1 MCGIH
6 AVLTPPGVTHIVSSD
21 LTRCLCNRGP
31 DYLGQVERR
40 VTSSTND
47 DSTDCWTL
55 KLTSTVLALR
65 GDHVAKQPL
74 SDLDTDKGSVLCW
87 NGEAWR
93 INGEPVSG
101 NDGEEIWRM
110 LRGVEANASVTTTIP
125 ILMEEEKEEHILDV
139 FRAIEGPFAFVYWHE
154 ASRKVFFGRDRLG
167 RRSLMMKRDE
177 RTGEV
182 VLSSVAE
189 GLSGGDAN
197 ANGWKEVEADGIY
210 VLDLGMLPSSGE
222 GVTSAV
228 LQPVRRDWIKGVDPA
243 EFVSS
248 IGRFNKSLPPASG
261 YAPLSITS
269 PSVAALKQQ
278 LINSLSLR
286 VLNIP
291 QPPNADRVAHDTR
304 VAVLFSGGLDCTVLA
319 RLAHEVM
326 DPEQGIDLLNVAF
339 ENPRVVAQLR
349 KDHAKNNGPNGEV
362 DVDSIDFYEAC
373 PDRIT
378 GRKSFAELQRVC
390 PGRAFRFVA
399 VNVPYTKTLSHRQQ
413 VISLIYPH
421 NTEMDLSIGYAL
433 YFAARG
439 QGACTH
445 LDGRV
450 EEEYTSPARVLLS
463 GLGADELFGGYS
475 RHPSAYERAGYAGLV
490 DELLLDVG
498 RLGKRNLGRDD
509 RAMSHWSK
517 EVRFPYL
524 DERLVK
530 WAMDTPA
537 WEKCD
542 FENEGGEVEPG
553 KRVLRLLALELSMEG
568 VAKEKKRAIQFGAR
582 TAKMES
588 GRVKGTT
595 LIS

>member
-6 AVLTPPGVTHIVSSD
+6 AVFTPPGVTHIVSSD

-31 DYLGQVERR
+31 DYLGQIERR
-40 VTSSTND
+40 VTSSTNN
-47 DSTDCWTL
+47 DSSECWTL

-65 GDHVAKQPL
+65 GDHIAKQPL
-74 SDLDTDKGSVLCW
+74 SDPDADKGSVLCW

-110 LRGVEANASVTTTIP
+110 LRGVEASASVTTTP
-125 ILMEEEKEEHILDV
+125 ISMEEEKEKHILDV

-154 ASRKVFFGRDRLG
+154 AGRRVFFGRDRLG

-189 GLSGGDAN
+189 GLSGGDTN

-210 VLDLGMLPSSGE
+210 VLDLGMLPLSGE

-228 LQPVRRDWIKGVDPA
+228 LQPMRRDWIKGVDPA

-261 YAPLSITS
+261 YAPLSATS

-278 LINSLSLR
+278 LIDSLSLR

-326 DPEQGIDLLNVAF
+326 DPEQGVDLLNVAF

-349 KDHAKNNGPNGEV
+349 KDHAKNNGGNGEV

-399 VNVPYTKTLSHRQQ
+399 VNVPYTETLSHRQQ

-445 LDGRV
+445 LDGWV

-553 KRVLRLLALELSMEG
+553 KRVLRLLALELGMEG